1 MTSFIR
7 LVHCTQKIS
16 KATPAA
22 EFKPKLLIFPTQPE
36 CDLIMGATAKARA
49 LAQLLCYC

>member
-1 MTSFIR
+1 MTSLIR

-16 KATPAA
+16 KVTLGA
-22 EFKPKLLIFPTQPE
+22 EVKPKLLTFPTQPE
-36 CDLIMGATAKARA
+36 CDLITGAAVRARA